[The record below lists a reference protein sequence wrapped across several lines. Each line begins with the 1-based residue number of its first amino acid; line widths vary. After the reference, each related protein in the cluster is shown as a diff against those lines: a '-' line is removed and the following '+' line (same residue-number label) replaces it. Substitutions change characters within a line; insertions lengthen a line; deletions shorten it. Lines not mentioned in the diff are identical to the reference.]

1 MLFARGQSKL
11 KSVQKDKRNFIIF
24 TKHRRWMRLWQFF
37 FTGWGLVMV
46 AALVAGSLFTKQ
58 LLWTPI
64 SAINMTDVISN
75 QFKMS
80 GASFAG
86 TDKNG
91 APFRVRAVTARQEYN
106 NPDIIYMDTVSGT
119 FTRKNG
125 GETVT
130 QNITARTAHYNMAA
144 RNIRLIGDV
153 HVDSSNGD
161 RILTKEL
168 VIKL

>member
-1 MLFARGQSKL
+1 MRT
-11 KSVQKDKRNFIIF
+11 DHRNFIIF
-24 TKHRRWMRLWQFF
+24 DKHRRWMRLWQFF

-64 SAINMTDVISN
+64 SAINMKEIASN

-80 GASFAG
+80 GAVFAG

-91 APFRVRAVTARQEYN
+91 QPFTLRVATARQEYD
-106 NPDIIYMDTVSGT
+106 NPDIIFVEKISGT
-119 FTRKNG
+119 NYRISGTEKIKDDIRANRGKYSRKNK
-125 GETVT
+125 T
-130 QNITARTAHYNMAA
+130 ITLLGN
-144 RNIRLIGDV
+144 V

-161 RILTKEL
+161 KILTDEL
-168 VIKL
+168 VIQL